1 MTEQSGEQAPAAPSP
16 SVLERVRRTPMA
28 PLTAALAVGLVLG
41 LLLSPLVPDDPGAL
55 ALTVLGAAIAAAV
68 GFTMR
73 TLSRDASWSTLG
85 AAAVAAGLG
94 VHLMAVAG
102 VVGGQNEA
110 PRHDRRRGPKFQ
122 RRGACRSRHASAQ
135 RGDVAGR
142 TRGWHR
148 GGVGASQGLS
158 VPEAECP

>member
-1 MTEQSGEQAPAAPSP
+1 MTEQSGEQAPVAPSP

-55 ALTVLGAAIAAAV
+55 ALTVLGAAIAGAV
-68 GFTMR
+68 GFTTR

-94 VHLMAVAG
+94 VLLMAVAG
-102 VVGGQNEA
+102 VVGGQNELLDMIGA
-110 PRHDRRRGPKFQ
+110 AGPSFND
-122 RRGACRSRHASAQ
+122 AVLAAL
-135 RGDVAGR
+135 A
-142 TRGWHR
+142 T
-148 GGVGASQGLS
+148 
-158 VPEAECP
+158 PP